1 MSSRKKNL
9 PSPGERKGEAF
20 WRELNSADWDG
31 KSCSQVFE
39 EFVDVMFC
47 TLSAGKVED
56 KGRAMFQKDRD
67 RKIGVFQRAMLL
79 LGEEMEREPYRD
91 LLGRVYQ
98 DVAGTAGK
106 RALSAVYTPDAICK
120 MTAGM
125 GMDIE
130 LVKARIRRGETVSL
144 YEPACGAARMVLAVA
159 ELLGELRM
167 GLRVTCEEIDL
178 VACKIAYVN
187 LSMWGV
193 PAVVYHA
200 DSLSRKCW
208 EGWKTAALVLMEA
221 REEEVRRLRRM
232 VEMMMSLK

>member
-1 MSSRKKNL
+1 
-9 PSPGERKGEAF
+9 
-20 WRELNSADWDG
+20 
-31 KSCSQVFE
+31 
-39 EFVDVMFC
+39 
-47 TLSAGKVED
+47 
-56 KGRAMFQKDRD
+56 
-67 RKIGVFQRAMLL
+67 
-79 LGEEMEREPYRD
+79 
-91 LLGRVYQ
+91 
-98 DVAGTAGK
+98 
-106 RALSAVYTPDAICK
+106 
-120 MTAGM
+120 
-125 GMDIE
+125 
-130 LVKARIRRGETVSL
+130 
-144 YEPACGAARMVLAVA
+144 MVLAVA